1 METVQ
6 SSDIRNPTRTS
17 GRPDND
23 NRPRVDEP
31 ALSMGRSVFPDG
43 VTARIYQPCRSATT
57 SAKPRKD
64 WRLIFEP
71 RTAPFIEP
79 LMGYTGG
86 RDTLTQVQLD
96 FPTLGAAIRYAERQG
111 LSYVVQAPSSGSQ
124 AKVSNRQASE
134 ERHAFS
140 DVVWQRLQLAWLQAS
155 HNYGAGAQAAH
166 IQTALSEPETFYASP
181 MEVVDDPVLAPDEK
195 CAVLKN
201 WAWNEYLIDLATAK
215 GMPENAR
222 PTRLDEVELALLAL
236 EGSTQRF
243 QTRLSPVRSR
253 IAA

>member
-1 METVQ
+1 
-6 SSDIRNPTRTS
+6 
-17 GRPDND
+17 
-23 NRPRVDEP
+23 
-31 ALSMGRSVFPDG
+31 MGRSVFPDG

-57 SAKPRKD
+57 SARPRKE

-96 FPTLGAAIRYAERQG
+96 FPTLEAAIRYAKRQG
-111 LSYVVQAPSSGSQ
+111 LNHVVQAPSSGCQ
-124 AKVSNRQASE
+124 AKVRQASE

-195 CAVLKN
+195 RSVLKN
-201 WAWNEYLIDLATAK
+201 WAWNEYLIDLATAE

-236 EGSTQRF
+236 EGHTQRF
-243 QTRLSPVRSR
+243 QTRLSPVCSR

>member
-6 SSDIRNPTRTS
+6 SSDIRSPTRTS

-23 NRPRVDEP
+23 NRSRVDEP

-43 VTARIYQPCRSATT
+43 VTGRIYQPCRSAMT

-86 RDTLTQVQLD
+86 RDTLTQVRLD
-96 FPTLGAAIRYAERQG
+96 FPTLEAAIRYAERQG

-140 DVVWQRLQLAWLQAS
+140 DVVWQRLQLAWLQVS

-166 IQTALSEPETFYASP
+166 IQTALSEPETFYACP

-195 CAVLKN
+195 RAVLKN
-201 WAWNEYLIDLATAK
+201 WAWNEYLIDLATAE